1 MSSLQEHCEDCIR
14 ALGEPFSHVHEW
26 LDELQAEY
34 GPHHRPFR
42 HHREGVEMVRAQW
55 GDRAA
60 QAAELH
66 IKADCLGRVPTR
78 DEYRNWGIDLENIEP
93 EPD

>member
-1 MSSLQEHCEDCIR
+1 MSTFAAHCEDCER
-14 ALGEPFSHVHEW
+14 QLGESFEHVHRW
-26 LDELQAEY
+26 LDELQEEY

-60 QAAELH
+60 LAAELH
-66 IKADCLGRVPTR
+66 ITADCLGRVPTR
-78 DEYRNWGIDLENIEP
+78 NDYREWGVNVEDIEP